1 MYIGFVQ
8 TPNNSHDEWRPDC
21 VRTLLVAIFRYDVED
36 MGEHLLENIC
46 SISMVRLLRVGL

>member
-21 VRTLLVAIFRYDVED
+21 VRTLLVEIFRYDVED
-36 MGEHLLENIC
+36 MGEHLLENIG
-46 SISMVRLLRVGL
+46 SILVARSLRIEL